1 MKLKQINEKNKRTI
15 KIQDEVTIKLGQ
27 KKDCTVGAR
36 IRKQFRCN
44 RGRIWAIH
52 YSNIKGYKFG
62 RIFLKTQRNQIR
74 TKSFVYLV

>member
-1 MKLKQINEKNKRTI
+1 MKLKQINEKNERTI

-27 KKDCTVGAR
+27 EKDCTVGAR

-44 RGRIWAIH
+44 RGRIWAKH
-52 YSNIKGYKFG
+52 YSYIKGYKFG

-74 TKSFVYLV
+74 TKSFVYLL